1 MEKID
6 YTPAFSSGS
15 GQGSDQSL
23 SDRLRSSAESS
34 INELEVLIREH
45 VQNSRDAF
53 EKRQNKPEKLIF
65 KVARKKLDFGF
76 AKLDKLNEIIGDCV
90 KHKENQI
97 DKEYQDGNDALVKLR
112 ETSKKIESRKGD
124 QLWSIVIE
132 DNGIGLDGV
141 SRFLNAGE
149 RKPGTVQILDEG
161 DSNKHDSSNG
171 GAFGVGKL
179 TAFTNNDLYTVF
191 YLTQQGTDI
200 RALGKTK
207 IESYTDDQGRP
218 CGPDIFFGKISTHN
232 SLGFQCSDWFLADE
246 SLKKTRSIEDN
257 GLTTVIPS
265 LKDPDERDWS
275 KKVAYAIIH
284 SYFKL
289 FKQNQINVIIEDQY
303 LNEEIEVNFHNYK
316 EVYTECEKLDYLNQK
331 ENLLDK
337 YNYNLIKPFV
347 LGEEKFKYK
356 RFEKDFEVTK
366 KYTGKAILHV
376 FHNPYLVDIIDE
388 MGMKSLKQT
397 FRYIRGG
404 MLLRSEL
411 LPRRQ
416 VFDASFCGYVEF
428 DEKDGKYLN
437 EILRSGE
444 TQSHDKLDRNTY
456 NRITIQGF
464 PGYST
469 INQKL
474 FVPLSSCIREIVDDL
489 SSLSSNDGD
498 EYELEFDFL
507 DGFNAENL
515 NPTFERNFISD
526 ELLEKIRER
535 NLSGITSRGMTSLQG
550 KTDNGNSSNNNTD
563 EGVVIDGG
571 TTKGENGH
579 KEGEGTKPKEPK
591 EGGKNGGLKGHGESF
606 LESISFMSK
615 IIEKNDRF
623 HKYAI
628 KLTNVS
634 DKIDIE
640 ISQEST
646 QKNSF
651 LSFEI
656 QNIMINGVAFHN
668 YIHKKTTMGIA
679 TGYKLIDVEP
689 LSEII
694 LIELSVYEPSK
705 TESRFNLILS

>member
-1 MEKID
+1 LEKID

-53 EKRQNKPEKLIF
+53 EKRENKPEKLIF
-65 KVARKKLDFGF
+65 KVTRKKLHFGF
-76 AKLDKLNEIIGDCV
+76 AKLDRLNRIIGDCI

-112 ETSKKIESRKGD
+112 ETSKKIEARKGD
-124 QLWSIVIE
+124 QLWSVVIE
-132 DNGIGLDGV
+132 DNGIGLDGI
-141 SRFLNAGE
+141 SRFSNAGE
-149 RKPGTVQILDEG
+149 RKTGTVQILDEG
-161 DSNKHDSSNG
+161 DSNKHDASYG

-191 YLTQQGTDI
+191 YLTQQGNDI
-200 RALGKTK
+200 RAIGKTK
-207 IESYTDDQGRP
+207 IESYTDNEGRP
-218 CGPDIFFGKISTHN
+218 CGPDIFFGKISTHK
-232 SLGFQCSDWFLADE
+232 SLGFECSDWFITDE
-246 SLKKTRSIEDN
+246 SLRKIRSIEDN

-265 LKDPDERDWS
+265 LKNPDDNDWS
-275 KKVAYAIIH
+275 KKVAYAIVH

-289 FKQNQINVIIEDQY
+289 FKNNQINVVIEDQY
-303 LNEEIEVNFHNYK
+303 LNEVIEVNFHNYK
-316 EVYTECEKLDYLNQK
+316 EVYAECEKLDYLNQK

-347 LGEEKFKYK
+347 LGEEKFMYK
-356 RFEKDFEVTK
+356 KFEKDFEVTK
-366 KYTGKAILHV
+366 KYSGKAILNV
-376 FHNPYLVDIIDE
+376 YHNPYLVDLIDE
-388 MGMKSLKQT
+388 MGRKNLKQT

-428 DEKDGKYLN
+428 DEKYGKYLN

-456 NRITIQGF
+456 DRITVEGF

-474 FVPLSSCIREIVDDL
+474 FVPLSSWIREIVDDL

-515 NPTFERNFISD
+515 NPTFDRNFISD
-526 ELLEKIRER
+526 ELLEKIRDR
-535 NLSGITSRGMTSLQG
+535 NLSGITSKGKTSLQG
-550 KTDNGNSSNNNTD
+550 KADNENASNNTD
-563 EGVVIDGG
+563 EGVIIDGG
-571 TTKGENGH
+571 TTLGEKGH
-579 KEGEGTKPKEPK
+579 KEGEGTKPNEPK
-591 EGGKNGGLKGHGESF
+591 EGGKNGGLKGQGESF

-628 KLTNVS
+628 KLSNVI

-646 QKNSF
+646 LRNSF

-656 QNIMINGVAFHN
+656 QNIMINGVAHPNF
-668 YIHKKTTMGIA
+668 IRQTTSGGLV
-679 TGYKLIDVEP
+679 TGYRLKDVEP
-689 LSEII
+689 LSELI